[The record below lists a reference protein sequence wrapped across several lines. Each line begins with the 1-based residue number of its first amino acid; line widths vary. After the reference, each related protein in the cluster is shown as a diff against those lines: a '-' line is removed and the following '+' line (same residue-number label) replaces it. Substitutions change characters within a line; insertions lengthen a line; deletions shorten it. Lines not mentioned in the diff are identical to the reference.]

1 MLLFTCLFH
10 SLTVCPCCKRRWEV
24 WIQRRKKER
33 EKISANVHIHFCFP
47 WHRFHC
53 KRISQY
59 NCIAYNVTWYHV
71 PVFKTTICNIC
82 YLNGKFTWKMA
93 MQLNG
98 DALLWASEFSI
109 NSNLLWLF
117 GQCVCFFF
125 HQRSSSIR
133 TLHTW
138 HLQRRARAYTF
149 TYNFI
154 MKSIDALQLNQ
165 KEKWKKKDK

>member
-98 DALLWASEFSI
+98 MRYYEHL
-109 NSNLLWLF
+109 NS
-117 GQCVCFFF
+117 Q
-125 HQRSSSIR
+125 SIR
-133 TLHTW
+133 TCSDSSASVCAFSFTSVPVLFAHCIHDICNIVHARTHSHTISLW
-138 HLQRRARAYTF
+138 SQSMRC
-149 TYNFI
+149 N
-154 MKSIDALQLNQ
+154 
-165 KEKWKKKDK
+165 